1 MYPACQE
8 ASRPERRPLSFIV
21 FFVSVLIH
29 TLLVVTCSC
38 GLAMHVTDR
47 VTLDGQFIID
57 ISISLLSLTYL
68 AFGTFGSLGKKKD
81 QIYASVTAVTVT
93 SILSF
98 IYHFDPPDRVN
109 RTMMSIRTFTCLFG
123 TLGLA
128 LVTLFAHK
136 DFEETRIVGAGEP
149 LRLFYKQRN
158 RFLTTL
164 LLEMILIMV
173 LALMAITLDNGVWCT
188 SAIALFALIQWSI
201 GRTAALQESHRLV
214 HLFLAIQM
222 LGRLW
227 IPIQILL
234 TACVIH
240 CYGHPVSQ
248 WAVICIAIANLTV
261 SLKVHMQLLKVH
273 RNFGYGLIDPGNYSL
288 ASLVA
293 HRFSSLLFKILTLH
307 RFPLSG

>member
-8 ASRPERRPLSFIV
+8 ASRPERRPLSFMV

-29 TLLVVTCSC
+29 TILVVICSF
-38 GLAMHVTDR
+38 GLAINVKDR
-47 VTLDGQFIID
+47 VSLDGQFIID

-68 AFGTFGSLGKKKD
+68 TFGTFGSLGKKKD

-98 IYHFDPPDRVN
+98 IYHFDPPYRVN
-109 RTMMSIRTFTCLFG
+109 RTMMSIRTYTCLFG
-123 TLGLA
+123 TLC
-128 LVTLFAHK
+128 LVLITLWAHK
-136 DFEETRIVGAGEP
+136 DFEEPRIVGAGEP

-164 LLEMILIMV
+164 FLEMILIIV
-173 LALMAITLDNGVWCT
+173 LALMAITLDNGLWCA
-188 SAIALFALIQWSI
+188 SVIALFALVQWFI

-214 HLFLAIQM
+214 HLFLALEM

-248 WAVICIAIANLTV
+248 WAVICICIANLIV

-273 RNFGYGLIDPGNYSL
+273 RNFGYGLIDPGKVSF
-288 ASLVA
+288 V
-293 HRFSSLLFKILTLH
+293 HQFFSSH
-307 RFPLSG
+307 